1 MKKILYALTAIVLL
15 TTACSAPK
23 TEDSQAGVYK
33 MEKAVTNDG
42 TKDTVENSPNQFKI
56 YTATHYV
63 FAKLNGDST
72 VSFGVGSYKK
82 EGNTITET
90 NVYSGGGSDSAA
102 NFTLNITKTE
112 TGYVQDIAALV
123 MNGVTYKLNETYSKV
138 AAGATSELDGLWK
151 QTARMSV
158 TGTDTTNID
167 IAKYNA
173 VQYKAYQDGHFIWA
187 QRVPTDSTM
196 TKYTNAFGYGSYTYA
211 NGASSEAVITS
222 NYAPIVGLTMKVK
235 ITFIGKDEYMQEI
248 YDEASKTTS
257 IEKYTRL

>member
-23 TEDSQAGVYK
+23 TEETQAGVYK
-33 MEKAVTNDG
+33 MEKAITNDG
-42 TKDTVENSPNQFKI
+42 TKDTVENSPNQVKI

-102 NFTLNITKTE
+102 NFTLNLTKTE

-123 MNGVTYKLNETYSKV
+123 MNGLTYKLNETYSKV
-138 AAGATSELDGLWK
+138 AAGAASELDGLWK
-151 QTARMSV
+151 LSARMSIA
-158 TGTDTTNID
+158 GTDTTD
-167 IAKYNA
+167 VLAKYSS
-173 VQYKAYQDGHFIWA
+173 VQYKVFQDGHFIWVNRSA
-187 QRVPTDSTM
+187 TDSTK
-196 TKYTNAFGYGSYTYA
+196 TAFQNSFGYGTFTFADGVSTEVPSTSSY
-211 NGASSEAVITS
+211 AS
-222 NYAPIVGLTMKVK
+222 IVGMTIKVK
-235 ITFIGKDEYMQEI
+235 ITLTGKNEYTQEI
-248 YDEASKTTS
+248 VDEVAKTTS

>member
-23 TEDSQAGVYK
+23 TEESQAGVYK

-102 NFTLNITKTE
+102 NFTLNLTKTE

-123 MNGVTYKLNETYSKV
+123 MNGVTYKLNEIYSKV
-138 AAGATSELDGLWK
+138 AAGAASELDGLWK
-151 QTARMSV
+151 LSARMSI
-158 TGTDTTNID
+158 TGTDTTD
-167 IAKYNA
+167 VLATYSA
-173 VQYKAYQDGHFIWA
+173 VQYKVFQDGHFIWVNRA
-187 QRVPTDSTM
+187 ATDSTK
-196 TKYTNAFGYGSYTYA
+196 TAYQNSFGYGAYTFADGVSTELPSTSSY
-211 NGASSEAVITS
+211 AS
-222 NYAPIVGLTMKVK
+222 IVGMTIKVK

-248 YDEASKTTS
+248 YDEAAKTTS